1 MSLSVWQL
9 VLVALLFI
17 LLFGRGRIPALMG
30 DLAQGIKSFKQGIS
44 DINETDETLKSAPQE
59 PKSKDKITSE

>member
-1 MSLSVWQL
+1 MSLSIWQV

-30 DLAQGIKSFKQGIS
+30 DLAQGIKSFKQGIGES
-44 DINETDETLKSAPQE
+44 EEQTTQTASESK
-59 PKSKDKITSE
+59 PKEKIENQ

>member
-1 MSLSVWQL
+1 MSLSIWQV

-30 DLAQGIKSFKQGIS
+30 DLAQGIKSFKQGIGE
-44 DINETDETLKSAPQE
+44 NEEQTTQS
-59 PKSKDKITSE
+59 TSESQPKEKLENQ

>member
-1 MSLSVWQL
+1 MSLSIWQL

-30 DLAQGIKSFKQGIS
+30 DLAQGIKSFKQGIGE
-44 DINETDETLKSAPQE
+44 NDETATQTPTESQP
-59 PKSKDKITSE
+59 KDKLENQ

>member
-30 DLAQGIKSFKQGIS
+30 DLAQGIKSFKQGINDIS
-44 DINETDETLKSAPQE
+44 DTDEQVKNVPQE
-59 PKSKDKITSE
+59 AKSKDKITSE

>member
-30 DLAQGIKSFKQGIS
+30 DLAQGIKSFKRGIS
-44 DINETDETLKSAPQE
+44 EDESQDSQAVEKTSDETLEKKS
-59 PKSKDKITSE
+59 STL

>member
-44 DINETDETLKSAPQE
+44 DDDTQGGQSADKSSADTI
-59 PKSKDKITSE
+59 DKK

>member
-44 DINETDETLKSAPQE
+44 DINETDETQKNASQE
-59 PKSKDKITSE
+59 AKIKDKITSE

>member
-1 MSLSVWQL
+1 MSLSIWQV

-44 DINETDETLKSAPQE
+44 ENDDESVKPASETKPEV
-59 PKSKDKITSE
+59 KIEKQ

>member
-30 DLAQGIKSFKQGIS
+30 DLAQGIKSFKQGMS
-44 DINETDETLKSAPQE
+44 DINETDETQKNAPQE
-59 PKSKDKITSE
+59 AKIKEKITSE

>member
-1 MSLSVWQL
+1 MSLSIWQV

-44 DINETDETLKSAPQE
+44 ENEEEETTQGTNE
-59 PKSKDKITSE
+59 PKSKEKLESQ

>member
-30 DLAQGIKSFKQGIS
+30 DLAQGIKSFKQGMS
-44 DINETDETLKSAPQE
+44 DINETDETQKNASQE
-59 PKSKDKITSE
+59 AKIKDKITSE

>member
-30 DLAQGIKSFKQGIS
+30 DLAQGIKSFKQGINDIS
-44 DINETDETLKSAPQE
+44 DTDEPVKNVPQE
-59 PKSKDKITSE
+59 AKSKDNITSE

>member
-17 LLFGRGRIPALMG
+17 LLVGRGRIPALMG
-30 DLAQGIKSFKQGIS
+30 DLAQGIKSFKQGINDIS
-44 DINETDETLKSAPQE
+44 DTDEQVKNFPQE
-59 PKSKDKITSE
+59 AKSKDKITSE